1 MGFETFHHW
10 MWISTFKRAI
20 FLGNACKN
28 LFWKFTIFVFKGIT
42 DNESCYKKRRRRRR
56 REEMFCWIFVVASEH
71 SKVIV
76 IMCFL
81 IRRELTKKCLVSF
94 LLHARHI
101 KMQLWAP
108 SLPPPTTPSL
118 EFQEQRVQKS
128 WWAMNA
134 SPFLN

>member
-1 MGFETFHHW
+1 MGFEMFHHW
-10 MWISTFKRAI
+10 MWISTFKKEWF
-20 FLGNACKN
+20 FLGNACKDV
-28 LFWKFTIFVFKGIT
+28 FWKFTIFVFKGIT
-42 DNESCYKKRRRRRR
+42 NNESFYKKKRRRNVLLN
-56 REEMFCWIFVVASEH
+56 FCCGFRTFKGNSDYVF
-71 SKVIV
+71 
-76 IMCFL
+76 FL

-94 LLHARHI
+94 LLLARHI
-101 KMQLWAP
+101 QMQLWAP